1 MCNRKC
7 KKSICGSH
15 KPCHRLNVN
24 LLNKTFCNF
33 HEISVKFSHFIT
45 LIVAAVS
52 ISGAIDAG
60 KNAVNASN
68 TIYSAALGEINP
80 LNESELNSEIFYL
93 ILGSATLM
101 TLTIASFTSFMLFFK
116 TILLKNGILISFR
129 KKLGKI
135 LINRYLHALSLFFSI
150 IVVILRRSFY
160 HNLILIKRFIILW

>member
-1 MCNRKC
+1 MCKQQC
-7 KKSICGSH
+7 KKSICSFH
-15 KPCHRLNVN
+15 KPCHRLNIN
-24 LLNKTFCNF
+24 LLNKTFL
-33 HEISVKFSHFIT
+33 IYFIT
-45 LIVAAVS
+45 FIVAAVS

-68 TIYSAALGEINP
+68 TIRYAALGQRDH
-80 LNESELNSEIFYL
+80 LNESQLNSEIVYL
-93 ILGSATLM
+93 IFSSATLM